1 MSLLILTMKET
12 PQMNAPQ
19 NTRKKRSDAGKPQ
32 GPRTPRKA
40 SPITHMD
47 NGTALIAL
55 TGRHGTGRHLRVS
68 KTDLPD
74 LMIFTDNGT
83 RLHVIDNGSGQV
95 KIQIGGRKAKAWK
108 HSTNPSDLVTAARF
122 LVGETHGGRRIR
134 FKDRNAF
141 NLTRDNLEVLVPAIE
156 ETFTIDWQKAVAARQ
171 TKMQSCLERQTNQ

>member
-1 MSLLILTMKET
+1 
-12 PQMNAPQ
+12 
-19 NTRKKRSDAGKPQ
+19 
-32 GPRTPRKA
+32 
-40 SPITHMD
+40 
-47 NGTALIAL
+47 
-55 TGRHGTGRHLRVS
+55 
-68 KTDLPD
+68 
-74 LMIFTDNGT
+74 MIFTDNGT